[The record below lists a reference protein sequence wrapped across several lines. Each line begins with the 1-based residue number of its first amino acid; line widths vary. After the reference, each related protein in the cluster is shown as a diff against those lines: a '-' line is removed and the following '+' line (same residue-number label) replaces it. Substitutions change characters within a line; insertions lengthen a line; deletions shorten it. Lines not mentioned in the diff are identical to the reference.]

1 MKFMDKL
8 GGNCEGSCPQ
18 EVVSRT
24 KTEWLKG
31 ELSAIRGFADKN
43 RVAQER
49 VVRDKGFRGQIWRS
63 TRESCPRQVVSRTKT
78 EWPKRE
84 LSAIRGLAD
93 KNGVAQ
99 GRVVRDKWS
108 RGQIRS
114 GSR

>member
-49 VVRDKGFRGQIWRS
+49 VVRDKG
-63 TRESCPRQVVSRTKT
+63 
-78 EWPKRE
+78 
-84 LSAIRGLAD
+84 
-93 KNGVAQ
+93 
-99 GRVVRDKWS
+99 S
-108 RGQIRS
+108 RGQMQSGIRENYPQ
-114 GSR
+114 